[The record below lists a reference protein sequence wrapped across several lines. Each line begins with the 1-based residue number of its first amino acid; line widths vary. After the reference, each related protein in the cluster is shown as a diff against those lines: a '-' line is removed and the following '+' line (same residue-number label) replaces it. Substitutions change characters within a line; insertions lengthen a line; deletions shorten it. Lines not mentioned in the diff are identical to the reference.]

1 MNVNLSKKTK
11 VQTTLN
17 NRVGLDMASSAAN
30 GFKSS
35 KGKSQSICEIKEW
48 SRVKKFKLSACM
60 LDKKAYSNS
69 VIDHYDLKLV
79 FGSNFSILKDLA
91 YLFVYSS
98 EHCDE
103 PLINKNGSNSL
114 LQHVE
119 LCICTFYVRDDFPE
133 RTMFQEKVRWNH
145 MSIKDKIFFSE
156 FDASYNAENK
166 LVFVNQFFDKPNRK
180 HGIFREIAWEDLG
193 VCSFKV
199 LGGTSQG

>member
-1 MNVNLSKKTK
+1 M
-11 VQTTLN
+11 
-17 NRVGLDMASSAAN
+17 
-30 GFKSS
+30 FH
-35 KGKSQSICEIKEW
+35 IKQ
-48 SRVKKFKLSACM
+48 
-60 LDKKAYSNS
+60 N
-69 VIDHYDLKLV
+69 DHYDLKLV

-180 HGIFREIAWEDLG
+180 HGIVNVALGFLNRDCLLYGSLNKEPFTKNDLDI
-193 VCSFKV
+193 
-199 LGGTSQG
+199 L